1 MEIDVFDRL
10 FGDLSLT
17 DSSNAPGVVAP
28 TRPGVLR
35 GESRRL
41 CRKGGNSYMSISGIS
56 KYMVVLVFTPV
67 LSELWHF

>member
-1 MEIDVFDRL
+1 MEIGVFDRL
-10 FGDLSLT
+10 FGDLSRKG
-17 DSSNAPGVVAP
+17 SSNAPGVVAP

-35 GESRRL
+35 GGL
-41 CRKGGNSYMSISGIS
+41 CRKGGNSYSAILGLS